1 MEKTKRLLR
10 DERLFGFLRSSFMNP
25 AFDPTALP
33 CFAYGA
39 NLDESEMA
47 RRCPGA
53 RPAGVA
59 RLPGWRFLTNRRG
72 WGTIVPCPDG
82 LVYGLLW
89 QVTPSDV
96 AALDDY
102 EGLPEGLYGRD
113 QIEVFALD
121 GRIVK
126 AWAYFAADSE
136 PGPPQPGYLEQ
147 VSAAAERL
155 GFPAEYVAGLRAGL
169 AGGGVAR

>member
-1 MEKTKRLLR
+1 MLVLDAGYLMLDARRRAASILHTLSVKPLL
-10 DERLFGFLRSSFMNP
+10 
-25 AFDPTALP
+25 DPTALP

-39 NLDESEMA
+39 NLDEIEMA

-53 RPAGVA
+53 RPTGVA
-59 RLPGWRFLTNRRG
+59 KLPGWRFLTNRRG

-89 QVTPSDV
+89 RLTVADV

-102 EGLPEGLYGRD
+102 EGLPEGLYRRG
-113 QIEVFALD
+113 QIEVFAPD
-121 GRIVK
+121 GRPVK

-147 VSAAAERL
+147 VSAAAECL
-155 GFPAEYVAGLRAGL
+155 GLPAEYVAELRM
-169 AGGGVAR
+169 R